1 MDNAAPAPDF
11 ELDLI
16 DDVRDR
22 VYLRPA
28 GTGTGLDVWQYDQT
42 MQALRRLS
50 GAIILTCA
58 ALTIMPTQLQPRAV
72 ASSRSCFAYVAN
84 FGSDTV
90 SVISVTSNSVV
101 STIAVGDGPEG
112 VAITPDGTKAYVT
125 NSLDDTV
132 TVINTATN
140 TTTSA
145 IPTGGD
151 PVGVAITPDG
161 TRVYV
166 ANWGSGTVTVTNTA
180 TNTTTSAIPVG
191 NNPYG
196 IAITPD
202 GTRVYVADADN
213 VKVIDTTTNTTT
225 SAIPTGGDP
234 IGVAITPDG
243 TRVYVANN
251 LANTVTAINTATNTT
266 TSAVNV
272 GLQPYAL
279 AITPDGTRVYVTN
292 DLSDTVSVIDAT
304 TSPPVVTATIN
315 VGVRPGGIA
324 INCVTN
330 QTPAPIVSLHHV
342 NLDPNGGTCV
352 TNGIATTTSVRTPFL
367 GYSYIPGA
375 EECTRPGFTFQGW
388 AATTKPDTVIP
399 LPLLRGWFDGIWRY
413 FIANSYV
420 LTAVWKPTG

>member
-1 MDNAAPAPDF
+1 
-11 ELDLI
+11 
-16 DDVRDR
+16 
-22 VYLRPA
+22 
-28 GTGTGLDVWQYDQT
+28 

-50 GAIILTCA
+50 GAIILL
-58 ALTIMPTQLQPRAV
+58 LTLLVIAPLQLQSHALATQV
-72 ASSRSCFAYVAN
+72 TCFAYVAN
-84 FGSDTV
+84 FDSDTV
-90 SVISVTSNSVV
+90 SVISVASNSVV

-145 IPTGGD
+145 IPTGGG
-151 PVGVAITPDG
+151 PVGV
-161 TRVYV
+161 
-166 ANWGSGTVTVTNTA
+166 
-180 TNTTTSAIPVG
+180 
-191 NNPYG
+191 
-196 IAITPD
+196 AITPD

-251 LANTVTAINTATNTT
+251 LANTVTAIDTATNTT

-315 VGVRPGGIA
+315 VGHRPGGIA

-330 QTPAPIVSLHHV
+330 PTPAPAPIVSLHHV
-342 NLDPNGGTCV
+342 NLDPNSGTCV
-352 TNGIATTTSVRTPFL
+352 TNGIATTTSARTLFL

-388 AATTKPDTVIP
+388 STTNSPDTPIS

-413 FIANSYV
+413 FIANSYD

>member
-1 MDNAAPAPDF
+1 MN
-11 ELDLI
+11 L
-16 DDVRDR
+16 
-22 VYLRPA
+22 
-28 GTGTGLDVWQYDQT
+28 
-42 MQALRRLS
+42 LRRTG
-50 GAIILTCA
+50 GAIILLLTLLVIA
-58 ALTIMPTQLQPRAV
+58 PLHLQSHALATQV
-72 ASSRSCFAYVAN
+72 TCFAYVAT

-90 SVISVTSNSVV
+90 SVISVASNSVV

-132 TVINTATN
+132 TV
-140 TTTSA
+140 
-145 IPTGGD
+145 
-151 PVGVAITPDG
+151 
-161 TRVYV
+161 
-166 ANWGSGTVTVTNTA
+166 
-180 TNTTTSAIPVG
+180 
-191 NNPYG
+191 
-196 IAITPD
+196 
-202 GTRVYVADADN
+202 
-213 VKVIDTTTNTTT
+213 
-225 SAIPTGGDP
+225 
-234 IGVAITPDG
+234 
-243 TRVYVANN
+243 
-251 LANTVTAINTATNTT
+251 INTATNTT

-315 VGVRPGGIA
+315 VGGRPGGIA

-330 QTPAPIVSLHHV
+330 PTPAPAPIVSLHHAT
-342 NLDPNGGTCV
+342 LDPNGGTCV

-388 AATTKPDTVIP
+388 ATTKSPNTPIS

-413 FIANSYV
+413 FIANSYD

>member
-1 MDNAAPAPDF
+1 MRRSGVRFPSRAPLIRERPGDLVRILHPLGEFLSPEHNWITQRPRQILSSTSKIKPACLAPSD
-11 ELDLI
+11 
-16 DDVRDR
+16 
-22 VYLRPA
+22 
-28 GTGTGLDVWQYDQT
+28 TGTGLDVWQYDQT
-42 MQALRRLS
+42 MQTLRRLS
-50 GAIILTCA
+50 GAVILTCA
-58 ALTIMPTQLQPRAV
+58 ALTIVPTQLQPRAV

-84 FGSDTV
+84 FDSDTV
-90 SVISVTSNSVV
+90 SVISVASNSVV

-125 NSLDDTV
+125 NFLDDTV
-132 TVINTATN
+132 TVINTTTN

-145 IPTGGD
+145 IPTGGG
-151 PVGVAITPDG
+151 PVGV
-161 TRVYV
+161 
-166 ANWGSGTVTVTNTA
+166 
-180 TNTTTSAIPVG
+180 
-191 NNPYG
+191 
-196 IAITPD
+196 AITPD

-234 IGVAITPDG
+234 IGIAITPDG
-243 TRVYVANN
+243 TKAYVANN
-251 LANTVTAINTATNTT
+251 LANTVTAIDTTTNTT

-272 GLQPYAL
+272 GLRPYAL

-330 QTPAPIVSLHHV
+330 PTPAPAPIVSLHHAS
-342 NLDPNGGTCV
+342 LDPNGGTCV
-352 TNGIATTTSVRTPFL
+352 TNGIATTTSARTPFL
-367 GYSYIPGA
+367 GYSYIPSA

-399 LPLLRGWFDGIWRY
+399 LPLLRGWFDGTWRY
-413 FIANSYV
+413 FIANSYD